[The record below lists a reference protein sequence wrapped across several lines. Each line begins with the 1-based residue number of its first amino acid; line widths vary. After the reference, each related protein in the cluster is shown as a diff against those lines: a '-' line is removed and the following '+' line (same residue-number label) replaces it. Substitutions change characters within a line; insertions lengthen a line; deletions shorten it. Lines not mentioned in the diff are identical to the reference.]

1 MEATS
6 IDYDG
11 DAPRESADVVRHP
24 ALLKHVVPPKGTDVR
39 AVQGTGDAAPVVLG
53 RLMVQ

>member
-6 IDYDG
+6 IDDG
-11 DAPRESADVVRHP
+11 EAPHGSVDVVRHT

-39 AVQGTGDAAPVVLG
+39 AVQGQDDAAPVVLG
-53 RLMVQ
+53 QLLVQ